1 MRDLFV
7 ASVVFGSLPFILR
20 RPFWGILL
28 MAWLGY
34 MNPHRLCY
42 GFMLDMPV
50 VQIVAITTLIGM
62 LMSKEPKRMIW
73 SREIVV
79 LLLFVLW
86 MGFTS
91 IFALY
96 PDAAW
101 VKYVVVIK
109 IQILTVMTLV
119 MLTNKERIRA
129 FVWMIVLSLGFYG
142 VKGGLFTIAHGGVYH
157 VEGPA
162 GTFIG
167 GNNELALALIMTVPL
182 MRYLQLQESHKLV
195 KLGLTGGML
204 LTIISAIGSQS
215 RGALVGLLIT
225 GTIFWAKSR
234 RKLVSAV
241 LIVVAAL
248 VVVSLMPEAWYQ
260 RMDTID
266 TYNRDASAM
275 GRINA
280 WHMAW
285 NLASARLTGGGFD
298 TWTGPVFAQFAPAPE
313 DVHDAHS
320 IYFKVLGE
328 HGFVG
333 LFLFLLLL
341 TLAWRKCRKVIRLV
355 GKNPEQLWARD
366 LAAMIQ
372 VSMVAYFSAG
382 AFLGL
387 SYFDYIYH
395 LIALTVVLCAMVE
408 AAPAPARVAP
418 LGPGRAPVPGARGG
432 TLPAGSAAGPARP
445 GAALSRPRA

>member
-7 ASVVFGSLPFILR
+7 ATVVFGLLPFILR
-20 RPFWGILL
+20 KPFWGILL

-42 GFMLDMPV
+42 GFMLNVQV
-50 VQIVAITTLIGM
+50 VQIVAITTLLGM
-62 LMSKEPKRMIW
+62 LLSKEPKRMIW

-79 LLLFVLW
+79 LALFVLW
-86 MGFTS
+86 MGITT

-96 PDAAW
+96 PDSAW
-101 VKYVVVIK
+101 EKYVFVIK
-109 IQILTVMTLV
+109 IQILTVMTL
-119 MLTNKERIRA
+119 MLLTDKERIRA
-129 FVWMIVLSLGFYG
+129 FVWVIVLSLGFYG
-142 VKGGLFTIAHGGVYH
+142 VKGGIFTIVHGGVYH

-182 MRYLQLQESHKLV
+182 MRYLQLQEPSRFV
-195 KLGLTGGML
+195 KMGLTGGML
-204 LTIISAIGSQS
+204 LSIIAAIGSQS
-215 RGALVGLLIT
+215 RGALLGLLVT

-241 LIVVAAL
+241 LIVVATL

-266 TYNRDASAM
+266 TYQQDASAM

-280 WHMAW
+280 WWTAW
-285 NLASARLTGGGFD
+285 NLARARFTGGGYNM
-298 TWTGPVFAQFAPAPE
+298 WTKPVFMEFAPAPE
-313 DVHDAHS
+313 NVHDAHS

-333 LFLFLLLL
+333 LFLFVLMLA
-341 TLAWRKCRKVIRLV
+341 LAWRKCGTVVKLV
-355 GKNPEQLWARD
+355 GRQPELLWARD
-366 LAAMIQ
+366 LASMIQ
-372 VSMVAYFSAG
+372 VSMVAYLSAG

-395 LIALTVVLCAMVE
+395 LIALTVVVHRIVVQARGVE
-408 AAPAPARVAP
+408 VRAGPVPAP
-418 LGPGRAPVPGARGG
+418 GP
-432 TLPAGSAAGPARP
+432 RP
-445 GAALSRPRA
+445 GALPLTSPPHRRSA

>member
-42 GFMLDMPV
+42 GFMLNVQV
-50 VQIVAITTLIGM
+50 VQIVAITTLLGM
-62 LMSKEPKRMIW
+62 LLSKEPKRMIW

-79 LLLFVLW
+79 LALFVLW
-86 MGFTS
+86 MGVTT

-96 PDAAW
+96 PDSAW
-101 VKYVVVIK
+101 EKYVFVIK
-109 IQILTVMTLV
+109 IQILTVMTL
-119 MLTNKERIRA
+119 MLLTDKERIRA
-129 FVWMIVLSLGFYG
+129 FVWVIVLSLGFYG
-142 VKGGLFTIAHGGVYH
+142 VKGGIFTIVHGGVYH

-182 MRYLQLQESHKLV
+182 MRYLQLQEPNKFV
-195 KLGLTGGML
+195 KMGLTGGML
-204 LTIISAIGSQS
+204 LSIISAIGSQS

-234 RKLVSAV
+234 RKLVSGV
-241 LIVVAAL
+241 LIVVATL

-266 TYNRDASAM
+266 TYQQDASAM

-280 WHMAW
+280 WHTAW
-285 NLASARLTGGGFD
+285 NLAKARFTGGGYD
-298 TWTGPVFAQFAPAPE
+298 MWTPEVFRVFAPHPE

-333 LFLFLLLL
+333 LILFVLLLAL
-341 TLAWRKCRKVIRLV
+341 SWGKCRKIIRAV
-355 GKNPEQLWARD
+355 GKNAELLWARD

-387 SYFDYIYH
+387 SYYDYIYH
-395 LIALTVVLCAMVE
+395 LIALTVVLYALVQ
-408 AAPAPARVAP
+408 AAPAVARAPAQGPGLRLSAPARLP
-418 LGPGRAPVPGARGG
+418 GPG
-432 TLPAGSAAGPARP
+432 
-445 GAALSRPRA
+445 